1 MNATVALE
9 QQKWGE
15 APVDIGEWWEPF
27 TNEREQ
33 RAWEDRLEDE
43 YLDFLAEQERV
54 ALFDE
59 ERAPQYDDLAHY
71 PATEREE
78 RAYQRAVDEFLEF
91 GPWPE

>member
-9 QQKWGE
+9 QQKYGE
-15 APVDIGEWWEPF
+15 KDIDIQEWWE
-27 TNEREQ
+27 
-33 RAWEDRLEDE
+33 
-43 YLDFLAEQERV
+43 
-54 ALFDE
+54 LFDE